1 MELIP
6 PILPSLSHQLEQ
18 YLLHPELLPIHDTG
32 PAQQH
37 WARKMCPSN
46 LLHTSNMPLDAVLK
60 VVRDPC
66 TGQVTEFVEQRLT
79 TAGTTGKNSSSM
91 RRAPGPPEESFRGS
105 ASNYPFWPGGFDL
118 PEVDID
124 ADIDELDF
132 SPEKLLTCPP
142 GFDHGIDFYKLKLEE
157 LSTCPGG
164 DIDLTQTPHTQPP
177 IATTVLNL
185 ANVLNQTDDILAM
198 FKEPDK
204 AAESAVKPL
213 HLNSDVDDFHIE
225 DATPVVPISGG
236 SKHNQPRA
244 TQWAEMLDAEAP
256 LSDFHQKV
264 PQMAYQ
270 WPFELDT
277 FQKQAV
283 LKLEQAESVFVAAHT
298 SAGKTVVA
306 EYAIALSQKHM
317 TRTIYTSPIKALSNQ
332 KFRDFKDT
340 FNDVGLVT
348 GDIQINPSA
357 TCLIMT
363 TEILR
368 SMLYNGSDIIR
379 DLEWVI
385 FDEVHYIND
394 PERGVV
400 WEEVLILLPDHVNII
415 MLSATVPNTLEF
427 ADWVGRTKKKKIWV
441 ISTPKRPVPLE
452 HYLYTGSSGKTR
464 DERFLLQ
471 DAAGNFLQ
479 SGHNKA
485 LIAKKERES
494 KGKQAYGAKGVRDR
508 VGLQQEKG
516 IWITLIDHLQR
527 QDKLPVVAFTL
538 SRNRCDQT
546 ANALTS
552 LDLTTNMEKSDIHH
566 FINKCVAR
574 LKGPDRKLPQVLTLS
589 ELLKRGI
596 GIHHSG
602 ILPILKE
609 VVECCFAKG
618 WVKLL
623 YATETFAMGVNMPA
637 RTVVFDNIK
646 KHDGKQF
653 RTLLPAEYIQM
664 AGRAGRRGLDS
675 TGTVIILCKNE
686 VFEIS
691 ELHGMMQGKS
701 TRLESKFRLTYS
713 MILNLL
719 RVEQLRVEDMMKRS
733 FAELDTQKKQET
745 HKERGEELKKELET
759 LPDISSGTYEEVT
772 KFYKLCSEYLECREN
787 IWSLLLSHPVPGK
800 ALSAG
805 RVVVINFKG
814 FVNVLGLVLSVDLKS
829 KQRSFLTLLLSPQ
842 SQELGNLSI
851 NEKSLHGVKDA
862 RQDLFLALSDQ
873 TVKQAD
879 VMSTE
884 HAIVTIYDENII
896 DITTKTIKIESDKII
911 NDVKKREIPRF
922 RYDPPSQSVAT
933 AVQQL
938 IKTTDVMAN
947 TTLDILHPVKDYKIQ
962 DIDLLTKLQKMF
974 MVRQKIDEQ
983 ECRFAPDFRD
993 QFTKVF
999 GVMSVKE
1006 EMDRCEYLC
1015 SEASLSML
1023 PDYHCRIDV
1032 LKDLKYVDS
1041 NKVVQLKGRVACE
1054 MGSNELIITELVF
1067 ENKLTDRPPEEI
1079 AALLSC
1085 MVFQQRNCSE
1095 PELTKSLREGVDDI
1109 KVTAGKVGQ
1118 VQVDCGLLQPVGDY
1132 VESFNF
1138 GLVEVVYE
1146 WARGMPFADITQ
1158 LTDVQEGVIV
1168 RTIQRL
1174 DETLRDVKDAA
1185 RVIGDPV
1192 LYQKMDAAS
1201 TIIKR
1206 DIVFAA
1212 SLYTQ

>member
-1 MELIP
+1 
-6 PILPSLSHQLEQ
+6 
-18 YLLHPELLPIHDTG
+18 
-32 PAQQH
+32 
-37 WARKMCPSN
+37 
-46 LLHTSNMPLDAVLK
+46 MPMDAVLK
-60 VVRDPC
+60 VLRDPC
-66 TGQVTEFVEQRLT
+66 TGEVTEFVEQRIAS
-79 TAGTTGKNSSSM
+79 AGTTGKNSSSM

-105 ASNYPFWPGGFDL
+105 ASNYPFWPGGFEL
-118 PEVDID
+118 PEVDI
-124 ADIDELDF
+124 ADDVDELDF
-132 SPEKLLTCPP
+132 APEKLLTCPP
-142 GFDHGIDFYKLKLEE
+142 GFEHGIDFYKLKQAE
-157 LSTCPGG
+157 LSSNSAGV
-164 DIDLTQTPHTQPP
+164 DVDLQAAQPTQEP
-177 IATTVLNL
+177 TVLNL
-185 ANVLNQTDDILAM
+185 ADVLNQTDDILAM
-198 FKEPDK
+198 FKDTESEKVKSDK
-204 AAESAVKPL
+204 SITISSEL
-213 HLNSDVDDFHIE
+213 DEFHIE
-225 DATPVVPISGG
+225 DTSPVVPISDG
-236 SKHNQPRA
+236 SKHSQPRV

-256 LSDFHQKV
+256 LSDFHQQV

-348 GDIQINPSA
+348 GDIQINPAA

-471 DAAGNFLQ
+471 DAGGTFLQ
-479 SGHNKA
+479 SGHSKA
-485 LIAKKERES
+485 LTAKKERES
-494 KGKQAYGAKGVRDR
+494 KGKQGFGAKGVRDR
-508 VGLQQEKG
+508 VGPQQEKG
-516 IWITLIDHLQR
+516 IWLTLIDHLQR

-546 ANALTS
+546 ANSLTS

-574 LKGPDRKLPQVLTLS
+574 LKGPDRRLPQVLTLS

-623 YATETFAMGVNMPA
+623 FATETFAMGVNMPA

-675 TGTVIILCKNE
+675 TGTVVILCKNE

-691 ELHGMMQGKS
+691 ELHGMMQGKP

-733 FAELDTQKKQET
+733 FAELDTQKKQAS
-745 HKERGEELKKELET
+745 HKERALELRKELDG
-759 LPDISSGTYEEVT
+759 LPDISSGIYEEVT
-772 KFYKLCSEYLECREN
+772 IFYKLCSEYLELREN

-805 RVVVINFKG
+805 RVVVVNYKG
-814 FVNVLGLVLSVDLKS
+814 LVNVLGIILSVDLKS
-829 KQRSFLTLLLSPQ
+829 KQRSFQVLLLSPQ
-842 SQELGNLSI
+842 QS
-851 NEKSLHGVKDA
+851 
-862 RQDLFLALSDQ
+862 QDLGGGSLGDRTEYGFKNTRHDMFLGLAEQHIKQ
-873 TVKQAD
+873 TDLVC
-879 VMSTE
+879 TE
-884 HAIVTIYDENII
+884 HAVVTLGDHNII
-896 DITTKTIKIESDKII
+896 DITSKTLKIEADKIV

-922 RYDPPSQSVAT
+922 RYDPPAQSVAT

-938 IKTTDVMAN
+938 LKTTDVMA
-947 TTLDILHPVKDYKIQ
+947 TTAPDILHPVRDFKIQ
-962 DIDLLTKLQKMF
+962 DIDLLTKLQKMYQI
-974 MVRQKIDEQ
+974 RIKIDDQ
-983 ECRFAPDFRD
+983 ECRLAPDFRD
-993 QFTKVF
+993 QFTKVY

-1006 EMDRCEYLC
+1006 ELERCEYLC

-1023 PDYHCRIDV
+1023 PEYHCRIEV

-1041 NKVVQLKGRVACE
+1041 NNVVQLKGRVACE

-1095 PELTKSLREGVDDI
+1095 PELTKTLKDGVEDI
-1109 KVTAGKVGQ
+1109 KTTAAKVGQ

-1132 VESFNF
+1132 VDSFNF

-1146 WARGMPFADITQ
+1146 WARGMPFSDITQ

>member
-1 MELIP
+1 
-6 PILPSLSHQLEQ
+6 
-18 YLLHPELLPIHDTG
+18 
-32 PAQQH
+32 
-37 WARKMCPSN
+37 
-46 LLHTSNMPLDAVLK
+46 
-60 VVRDPC
+60 
-66 TGQVTEFVEQRLT
+66 
-79 TAGTTGKNSSSM
+79 
-91 RRAPGPPEESFRGS
+91 
-105 ASNYPFWPGGFDL
+105 
-118 PEVDID
+118 
-124 ADIDELDF
+124 
-132 SPEKLLTCPP
+132 
-142 GFDHGIDFYKLKLEE
+142 
-157 LSTCPGG
+157 
-164 DIDLTQTPHTQPP
+164 
-177 IATTVLNL
+177 
-185 ANVLNQTDDILAM
+185 M
-198 FKEPDK
+198 FKDPEI
-204 AAESAVKPL
+204 ESKKSSKSVTL
-213 HLNSDVDDFHIE
+213 GSEFEEFHIE
-225 DATPVVPISGG
+225 DTAPVVTISDG
-236 SKHNQPRA
+236 SKHVQPRV

-256 LSDFHQKV
+256 LSDFHQQV

-348 GDIQINPSA
+348 GDIQINPAA

-471 DAAGNFLQ
+471 DAGGTFLQ
-479 SGHNKA
+479 SGHSKA
-485 LIAKKERES
+485 LTAKKERES
-494 KGKQAYGAKGVRDR
+494 KGKQGFGAKGVRDR

-516 IWITLIDHLQR
+516 IWLTLIDHLQR

-546 ANALTS
+546 ANSLTS

-574 LKGPDRKLPQVLTLS
+574 LKGPDRRLPQVLTLS

-623 YATETFAMGVNMPA
+623 FATETFAMGVNMPA

-675 TGTVIILCKNE
+675 TGTVVILCKNE

-691 ELHGMMQGKS
+691 ELHGMMQGKP

-733 FAELDTQKKQET
+733 FAELDTQKKQAS
-745 HKERGEELKKELET
+745 HKERAAELKKELEV
-759 LPDISSGTYEEVT
+759 LPDISSGIYEEVT
-772 KFYKLCSEYLECREN
+772 IFYKLCSEYLEQREN

-805 RVVVINFKG
+805 RVVVVNYKG
-814 FVNVLGLVLSVDLKS
+814 LVNVLGMILTVDLKS
-829 KQRSFLTLLLSPQ
+829 KLRTFQMLLLSSQ
-842 SQELGNLSI
+842 NTQELGGG
-851 NEKSLHGVKDA
+851 SLGDKTEYGVKDTRHDMFLGLA
-862 RQDLFLALSDQ
+862 QQEIKQTDL
-873 TVKQAD
+873 VC
-879 VMSTE
+879 TE
-884 HAIVTIYDENII
+884 HAVVTIADHNII
-896 DITTKTIKIESDKII
+896 DITNKVIKVEAEKII

-922 RYDPPSQSVAT
+922 RYDPPAQSVAN

-938 IKTTDVMAN
+938 LKTTDVMS
-947 TTLDILHPVKDYKIQ
+947 TTAPDILHPVRDFKIQ
-962 DIDLLTKLQKMF
+962 DIDLLTKLQKMYQ
-974 MVRQKIDEQ
+974 VRQKIDDQ
-983 ECRFAPDFRD
+983 ECRLAPDFRD
-993 QFTKVF
+993 QFTKVY

-1006 EMDRCEYLC
+1006 ELDRCEYLC

-1023 PDYHCRIDV
+1023 PEYHCRIEV
-1032 LKDLKYVDS
+1032 LKDLKYVDG
-1041 NKVVQLKGRVACE
+1041 NNVVQLKGRVACE

-1095 PELTKSLREGVDDI
+1095 PELTKSLKDGVEDI
-1109 KVTAGKVGQ
+1109 KTTAAKVGQ

-1132 VESFNF
+1132 VDSFNF

-1146 WARGMPFADITQ
+1146 WARGMPFSDITQ

>member
-1 MELIP
+1 
-6 PILPSLSHQLEQ
+6 
-18 YLLHPELLPIHDTG
+18 
-32 PAQQH
+32 
-37 WARKMCPSN
+37 
-46 LLHTSNMPLDAVLK
+46 MPMDAVLK
-60 VVRDPC
+60 VLRDPC
-66 TGQVTEFVEQRLT
+66 TGEVTEFVEQRIAS
-79 TAGTTGKNSSSM
+79 AGTTGKNSSSM

-105 ASNYPFWPGGFDL
+105 ASNYPFWPGGFEL
-118 PEVDID
+118 PEVDI
-124 ADIDELDF
+124 ADDVDELDF
-132 SPEKLLTCPP
+132 APEKLLTCPP
-142 GFDHGIDFYKLKLEE
+142 GFEHGIDFYKLKQAE
-157 LSTCPGG
+157 LSSNSAGV
-164 DIDLTQTPHTQPP
+164 DVDLQAAQPTQEP
-177 IATTVLNL
+177 TVLNL
-185 ANVLNQTDDILAM
+185 ADVLNQTDDILAM
-198 FKEPDK
+198 FKDTESEKVKSDK
-204 AAESAVKPL
+204 SITISSEL
-213 HLNSDVDDFHIE
+213 DEFHIE
-225 DATPVVPISGG
+225 DTSPVVPISDG
-236 SKHNQPRA
+236 SKHSQPRV

-256 LSDFHQKV
+256 LSDFHQQV

-348 GDIQINPSA
+348 GDIQINPAA

-471 DAAGNFLQ
+471 DAGGTFLQ
-479 SGHNKA
+479 SGHSKA
-485 LIAKKERES
+485 LTAKKERES
-494 KGKQAYGAKGVRDR
+494 KGKQGFGAKGVRDR
-508 VGLQQEKG
+508 VGPQQEKG
-516 IWITLIDHLQR
+516 IWLTLIDHLQR

-546 ANALTS
+546 ANSLTS

-574 LKGPDRKLPQVLTLS
+574 LKGPDRRLPQVLTLS

-623 YATETFAMGVNMPA
+623 FATETFAMGVNMPA

-675 TGTVIILCKNE
+675 TGTVVILCKNE

-691 ELHGMMQGKS
+691 ELHGMMQGKP

-733 FAELDTQKKQET
+733 FAELDTQKKQAS
-745 HKERGEELKKELET
+745 HKERALELRKELDG
-759 LPDISSGTYEEVT
+759 LPDISSGIYEEVT
-772 KFYKLCSEYLECREN
+772 IFYKLCSEYLELREN

-805 RVVVINFKG
+805 RVVVVNYKG
-814 FVNVLGLVLSVDLKS
+814 LVNVLGIILSVDLKS
-829 KQRSFLTLLLSPQ
+829 KQRSFQVLLLSPQ
-842 SQELGNLSI
+842 QSQDIGGGSLGDRTEYGLKNTRHDMFLGLAEQHI
-851 NEKSLHGVKDA
+851 K
-862 RQDLFLALSDQ
+862 QTDL
-873 TVKQAD
+873 VC
-879 VMSTE
+879 TE
-884 HAIVTIYDENII
+884 HAVVTLGDHNII
-896 DITTKTIKIESDKII
+896 DITSKTLKIEADKIV

-922 RYDPPSQSVAT
+922 RYDPPAQSVAT

-938 IKTTDVMAN
+938 LKTTDVMA
-947 TTLDILHPVKDYKIQ
+947 TTAPDILHPVRDFKIQ
-962 DIDLLTKLQKMF
+962 DIDLLTKLQKMYQI
-974 MVRQKIDEQ
+974 RIKIDDQ
-983 ECRFAPDFRD
+983 ECRLAPDFRD
-993 QFTKVF
+993 QFTKVY

-1006 EMDRCEYLC
+1006 ELERCEYLC

-1023 PDYHCRIDV
+1023 PEYHCRIEV

-1041 NKVVQLKGRVACE
+1041 NNVVQLKGRVACE

-1095 PELTKSLREGVDDI
+1095 PELTKTLKDGVEDI
-1109 KVTAGKVGQ
+1109 KTTAAKVGQ

-1132 VESFNF
+1132 VDSFNF

-1146 WARGMPFADITQ
+1146 WARGMPFSDITQ